1 MGVILGLQVAG
12 EICCDRQ
19 ICTVD
24 LNHCPAWRGSFL
36 FIFLFLF
43 FFFFFACK
51 KKRGCK
57 NSHGDLYHYHG
68 GDLIRSTNLWENCK
82 SNW

>member
-12 EICCDRQ
+12 KICCDRQ

-36 FIFLFLF
+36 FLFLFLF
-43 FFFFFACK
+43 FFFFFSPVRK
-51 KKRGCK
+51 KEAARTPMGI
-57 NSHGDLYHYHG
+57 SITIMGE
-68 GDLIRSTNLWENCK
+68 I
-82 SNW
+82 